1 MRACAHAM
9 VAMVAVIFLS
19 GWFLLGGIA
28 AAAGLNCSGGN
39 DCSSAS
45 DEMAP
50 YLGVLLV
57 AFAATAPTVLRSRPL
72 RSLVVY
78 DGWRVTPSLLANQT

>member
-1 MRACAHAM
+1 M
-9 VAMVAVIFLS
+9 VAMLAVIFLS

-57 AFAATAPTVLRSRPL
+57 AFAATAPTVTSQPPVTQPRRLRRMASHAQ
-72 RSLVVY
+72 
-78 DGWRVTPSLLANQT
+78 PSG